1 MYVPSFEVIFLIAT
15 GLIRHTVINHMPKRK
30 IDRQEIAFWVYLALL
45 VIMAV
50 YGLWNSAAA
59 EPLIRALR
67 DAFSLIIQ

>member
-1 MYVPSFEVIFLIAT
+1 
-15 GLIRHTVINHMPKRK
+15 MPRKK

-67 DAFSLIIQ
+67 DAFSLIFQQ